1 MDTSV
6 LNLLSDTTLQAH
18 SGKTVFARGQTY
30 AVNGS
35 VRVLE
40 ETPTSITAQVQG
52 TETYRTRVAIHRTQ
66 RLEATCT
73 CPHANDGYFCKHKV
87 ALCLIWRAKLGG
99 TAPVV
104 DEEVLRKA
112 TQAAQRTQKKAEQR
126 AALQRFVQEQ
136 SAEDLAALVWCWAE
150 KERSLMSDLKAWQA
164 ERHAG
169 SNSKA
174 LRAVISDLLRP
185 RGGWEGGGD
194 YVNRAERVLT
204 MLKPWLERDAHALR
218 ELCEHTLR
226 CLTKVPDY
234 IHDEEGELL
243 NLMQDVVD
251 LLTQAL
257 HAAPPPASWVDQW
270 FKLMDDDPWGV
281 WDETKILEAG
291 GTVLQ
296 ERYAER
302 ARADWQRWL
311 RQHPQPSERYDSQ
324 RSTLRRRWLNAVSLQ
339 QDPRALLEAM
349 HANIRGAHE
358 FHAIVEHCE
367 THGWYREAIQWAQT
381 AAKHHPD
388 VWQTQD
394 DLLRCYERDGWDDEA
409 LQMWRKRLE
418 KIPFSTD
425 NYRATLA
432 AAVRAGHERAAYRE
446 QLLAWVAEH
455 EKPAPLRDVSLRLTW
470 LLADDDVEAALALMQ
485 QNAVTCQHELRE
497 ALALRLPK
505 AHYATA
511 VLWLRQ
517 VFDTL
522 MENASS
528 PYTKPL
534 ELVRSI
540 AQRLPQAEARAWL
553 EQLRN
558 THKRKRN
565 FVAGL
570 P

>member
-1 MDTSV
+1 MDTS
-6 LNLLSDTTLQAH
+6 LLSLLSDAALQEH
-18 SGKTVFARGQTY
+18 SGKTVFARGQIY
-30 AVNGS
+30 AGNGS

-52 TETYRTRVAIHRTQ
+52 TETYRTRASINRYQ
-66 RLEATCT
+66 QLEAACS

-87 ALCLIWRAKLGG
+87 ALCLMWRAKLGG
-99 TAPVV
+99 AAPIV
-104 DEEVLRKA
+104 DEATLRKV
-112 TQAAQRTQKKAEQR
+112 TQAAQRAQKKAEQR

-136 SAEDLAALVWCWAE
+136 SAEDLAALVWRWAE
-150 KERSLMSDLKAWQA
+150 KERGLMSDLKAWQA
-164 ERHAG
+164 ECHAG

-194 YVNRAERVLT
+194 YVDRAERVLS

-218 ELCEHTLR
+218 ELCEHALR

-243 NLMQDVVD
+243 NLMHDVVE

-270 FKLMDDDPWGV
+270 FKLMDEDPWGV
-281 WDETKILEAG
+281 WDEAEILAAG
-291 GTVLQ
+291 GTVIQ
-296 ERYAER
+296 ERYTER
-302 ARADWQRWL
+302 TRADWQRWL
-311 RQHPQPSERYDSQ
+311 HQHPQPSERYDSQ
-324 RSTLRRRWLNAVSLQ
+324 RSTLRRRWLNAIALQ

-349 HANIRGAHE
+349 HSNIRGPHE

-394 DLLRCYERDGWDDEA
+394 DLLRCYERDGWDEEA
-409 LQMWRKRLE
+409 LQIWRKRLE
-418 KIPFSTD
+418 QAPFNTD
-425 NYRATLA
+425 IYHATLT
-432 AAVRAGHERAAYRE
+432 AAVRAGHERTAYRE
-446 QLLAWVAEH
+446 QFLTWAKAQ
-455 EKPAPLRDVSLRLTW
+455 EKATPLRNVSVRLTW
-470 LLADDDVEAALALMQ
+470 LLADDAVEEALALVQ
-485 QNAVTCQHELRE
+485 QPAVSCQHQLLE
-497 ALALRLPK
+497 ALALRLPE

-511 VLWLRQ
+511 VQWLRRA
-517 VFDTL
+517 FDAL
-522 MENASS
+522 MPSAGS

-534 ELVRSI
+534 ELVHAI
-540 AQRLPQAEARAWL
+540 AQRLPQEDAVEWLAE
-553 EQLRN
+553 LRN
-558 THKRKRN
+558 TYRRKRN